1 MRSCE
6 LTLQMAG
13 IVPHEDVQL
22 YIARRDGT
30 TGMFSISA
38 QMV

>member
-6 LTLQMAG
+6 LYLQQAG
-13 IVPHEDVQL
+13 VMPHEDVQL
-22 YIARRDGT
+22 YVARRDGN

-38 QMV
+38 EMI